1 MAARQINENN
11 YYYIFESTWARAP
24 FLGSKLFT
32 VRMLVDAV
40 AAPRFLTRRC
50 IWRSRRKM
58 AEEASESRPPARRG
72 ADDKEMPDPTTRIQ
86 PFCGRK
92 GSASRASMLCVC
104 SVAWRRG
111 CVAWRVVWR
120 RRGGSGACCGRGGG
134 KEKNPSGECARA
146 VSGRIKYGR
155 SSSEDAQA
163 GGASVRLPRLL
174 YFSSLCLQSREAGCR
189 RNWLQMAEPG
199 LPASAGGYTY

>member
-1 MAARQINENN
+1 MSPGRQRE
-11 YYYIFESTWARAP
+11 EGLT
-24 FLGSKLFT
+24 
-32 VRMLVDAV
+32 
-40 AAPRFLTRRC
+40 TRRC
-50 IWRSRRKM
+50 QT
-58 AEEASESRPPARRG
+58 RP
-72 ADDKEMPDPTTRIQ
+72 TRIQ

-174 YFSSLCLQSREAGCR
+174 YFFVVFAEQGGRVPAKLAADGGTGTTGIRWRLHLLKRLQASQCGTASIADAPRVCALQTNGSGYALHAR
-189 RNWLQMAEPG
+189 RIFFG
-199 LPASAGGYTY
+199 LSTKK

>member
-1 MAARQINENN
+1 MSPGRQRE
-11 YYYIFESTWARAP
+11 EG
-24 FLGSKLFT
+24 L
-32 VRMLVDAV
+32 M
-40 AAPRFLTRRC
+40 TRRC
-50 IWRSRRKM
+50 QT
-58 AEEASESRPPARRG
+58 RP
-72 ADDKEMPDPTTRIQ
+72 TRIQ

-111 CVAWRVVWR
+111 CVAWRVGVAAKR
-120 RRGGSGACCGRGGG
+120 REWGMWARRWQR
-134 KEKNPSGECARA
+134 KNPSGECARA

-174 YFSSLCLQSREAGCR
+174 YFTLRCVCRAGRQGAGETGCR
-189 RNWLQMAEPG
+189 WRNRDYRHPLEVTPIKTVAGQPMWHCEHCGCAKSVCTADKRVWLCTARAQNFLAFPPKNSG
-199 LPASAGGYTY
+199 APVWCLSAGD